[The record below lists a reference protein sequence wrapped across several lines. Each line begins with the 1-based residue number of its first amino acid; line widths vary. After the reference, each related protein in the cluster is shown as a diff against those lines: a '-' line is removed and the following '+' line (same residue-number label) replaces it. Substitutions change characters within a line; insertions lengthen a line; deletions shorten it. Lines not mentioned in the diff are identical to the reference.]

1 MLTKRLFRFA
11 YQTPGQAERNAEHG
25 WDDED
30 STGVWIAS
38 ASEDEATRWG
48 RTIAEQFVS
57 SLFAQSGNGY
67 PWTSDGFAH
76 WIEDDS
82 AVLATAC
89 DLPLVTVG
97 EMPDFARMRSG
108 A

>member
-1 MLTKRLFRFA
+1 MLIKRLFRFG

-25 WDDED
+25 RDDED

-38 ASEDEATRWG
+38 ASEDEAIQWG
-48 RTIAEQFVS
+48 RTIAAEFVS
-57 SLFAQSGNGY
+57 SLFVQNGNAY
-67 PWTSDGFAH
+67 FWTIDGFAH
-76 WIEDDS
+76 WIEDDP

-89 DLPLVTVG
+89 DLPVVAVG
-97 EMPDFARMRSG
+97 EMPDFAGMRSG